1 MHWRSPR
8 SSSST
13 RHNVQRIRRGVM
25 LYPSPLRQRRKLQ
38 QIRLPSEIQRQL
50 ARSPAHR
57 DKERSIMQLLR
68 GIERFTQPLI
78 AHRILVSA
86 GLSAACGIVLNS
98 LYPLHEMNPL
108 LQMIALQRSAIYH
121 GLVGSYM
128 LFQFTTPF
136 LVVSI
141 LLSMAYVHFYSP
153 DVNRIAGRLPQ
164 YPDPRT
170 RQNLSLV
177 LGEVHDQLTPRPSP
191 APIWLTLPER
201 GLYTGIAVIGAIG
214 SGKTQALI
222 LPAMR
227 QLFADCANNPQRK
240 LSGIVLE
247 VKGDLCRQLKRI
259 LGGCGRESDYI
270 EVSLDGDF
278 RYNPLNN
285 SLDPYAQAFNIASII
300 TAIWGKGKEPFW
312 QQSYTDLVRY
322 VILLHRVKDG
332 YVTLLDVFRTVISSE
347 ALEIMLIEVGRK
359 LIGSAFIGISETAF
373 LKLRPALTD
382 YRFEPN
388 DEVGEYWAPW
398 SEELE
403 NFLGTS
409 TGLASSVYQFPAVGP
424 VAQENF
430 ESISY
435 WYWQHWKF
443 FRSEV
448 KTSIIQG
455 IAVFLSL
462 FETDPD
468 VRRVFCP
475 PKELYDGKQCE
486 DDPQGSV
493 LPPFDEL
500 IESGKVVGLNF
511 PVALNPALAKIIG
524 TMMKIDYQRAV
535 QLRIPKMDTEPHRHF
550 RPTVFVCDEYQNYA
564 PVGGANPTGDE
575 RFLSISR
582 QPKCIPIVAA
592 QSISSL
598 KEALP
603 NEGVMTLL
611 QAFRTKVFLSTSDPD
626 TARFASEICGKTD
639 RTRIS
644 YTVSESSS
652 NANVGWLSGRTSSN
666 KGSISA
672 SKQYQKHKEPM
683 FEERVFFELKNAQA
697 IVTAFNGISPRPAT
711 YCYLKP
717 AFLPVDLTWFEQER
731 INFNPRRS

>member
-1 MHWRSPR
+1 VKTPNAFQKVL
-8 SSSST
+8 
-13 RHNVQRIRRGVM
+13 RHAIEN
-25 LYPSPLRQRRKLQ
+25 
-38 QIRLPSEIQRQL
+38 RLPISL
-50 ARSPAHR
+50 
-57 DKERSIMQLLR
+57 
-68 GIERFTQPLI
+68 
-78 AHRILVSA
+78 
-86 GLSAACGIVLNS
+86 GLSAACGIVLRT
-98 LYPLHEMNPL
+98 LYPVPTLDPM
-108 LQMIALQRSAIYH
+108 LQMIAIVRPGVFH
-121 GLVGSYM
+121 GFVWSYT
-128 LFQFTTPF
+128 LFLFSTPF
-136 LVVSI
+136 LVLSI
-141 LLSMAYVHFYSP
+141 LFSLAYVHFYMP
-153 DVNRIAGRLPQ
+153 EINRTAGVLPW
-164 YPDPRT
+164 YPDPLT
-170 RQNLSLV
+170 RRELYLV
-177 LGEVHDQLTPRPSP
+177 VGEVHQPLKPVPSP
-191 APIWLTLPER
+191 APHWLAIPEL

-214 SGKTQALI
+214 SGKTQGLI

-227 QLFADCANNPQRK
+227 QLFTYRADDATQK

-247 VKGDLCRQLKRI
+247 VKGDLCRQVKVI
-259 LGGCGRESDYI
+259 LNECGRASDYV
-270 EVSLDGDF
+270 EVSLTGDV

-285 SLDPYAQAFNIASII
+285 PLDPYAQAFNIASII

-332 YVTLLDVFRTVISSE
+332 YVTLLDIFRTVISSE
-347 ALEIMLIEVGRK
+347 ALEKMLIEVGRK
-359 LIGSAFIGISETAF
+359 FVGSAFIGISETAF
-373 LKLRPALTD
+373 LKLRPAVSD
-382 YRFEPN
+382 YRFDLN
-388 DEVGEYWAPW
+388 DEVGECLAPW

-403 NFLGTS
+403 NFLATN
-409 TGLASSVYQFPAVGP
+409 TGIAFSVYESPAAGP
-424 VAQENF
+424 IAQENF

-475 PKELYDGKQCE
+475 PKELYDGEGCE
-486 DDPQGSV
+486 DDPKGRV
-493 LPPFDEL
+493 LQPFDEL

-511 PVALNPALAKIIG
+511 PVALNPALAKVIG

-535 QLRIPKMDTEPHRHF
+535 QLRIPKMDAEPHRHF

-564 PVGGANPTGDE
+564 TVGGDNPTGDE

-582 QPKCIPIVAA
+582 QPRCIPIVAT

-603 NEGVMTLL
+603 NEGVKTLL
-611 QAFRTKVFLSTSDPD
+611 QAFRTKVFLSTADPD

-666 KGSISA
+666 KGSVSA
-672 SKQYQKHKEPM
+672 SKQYQKQKEPL
-683 FEERVFFELKNAQA
+683 FDEKVFFELKNAQA
-697 IVTAFNGISPRPAT
+697 IVAAFDGISPQTAT

-717 AFLPVDLTWFEQER
+717 DFLPIDMTWFEQER
-731 INFNPRRS
+731 IGFNPRRVR